1 MSDVTNLKILVVD
14 DVQLMR
20 KMVVKT
26 CQDLGLNQFVEFE
39 NGFEAWEG
47 LVSAFVKGQPFDIVI
62 SDITMPHMTGI
73 DFLKKVRADARFKTL
88 PFIMVTAESE
98 KHMIMDAI
106 QAGVSQY
113 LMKPFAPNALSEKL
127 NSIMDQM
134 KKKTA

>member
-1 MSDVTNLKILVVD
+1 MIDSKLKVLVVD

-20 KMVVKT
+20 KMVIKT
-26 CQDLGLNQFVEFE
+26 CQDLGLTRFTEYE

-47 LVSAFVKGQPFDIVI
+47 LIAHYSKGEPFDIVI
-62 SDITMPHMTGI
+62 SDVTMPHMTGI
-73 DFLKKVRADARFKTL
+73 DFLKKVRADSRFKTL

-113 LMKPFAPNALSEKL
+113 LMKPFAPNILAEKL
-127 NSIMDQM
+127 NAVVEQL
-134 KKKTA
+134 KKKSA

>member
-1 MSDVTNLKILVVD
+1 MIDPKLKVLVVD

-20 KMVVKT
+20 KVVIRT
-26 CQDLGLNQFVEFE
+26 CQDLGLSQFVEYE

-47 LVSAFVKGQPFDIVI
+47 LVAHYSRGQPFDIVI
-62 SDITMPHMTGI
+62 SDVTMPHMTGI
-73 DFLKKVRADARFKTL
+73 DFLKKVRADVRFKTL

-98 KHMIMDAI
+98 KHMIIDAI

-113 LMKPFAPNALSEKL
+113 LMKPFAPNILAEKL
-127 NSIMDQM
+127 NAIVAQM